1 MEYEVGAQAPLYHLI
16 IDKQTLHDIG
26 AVLDL
31 KEKTIPIDSILWP
44 TRNIVNL
51 QVKPSVTQEPIS
63 TK

>member
-1 MEYEVGAQAPLYHLI
+1 MTYL

-26 AVLDL
+26 TVLDL

-63 TK
+63 TR